1 MTSQPRVVVVGA
13 GECGARVAHDLATS
27 DLDARVVLVGREAR
41 PPYERP
47 PLSKSVL
54 VDDDPRP
61 VEPYRDGRLDVE
73 GLEVVAGRAGT
84 SLDLEGRTVELDDGT
99 RLGFDRLVLATGSQP
114 RRLPGL
120 PAAALTLRTFED
132 ALVLRQA
139 LRPGAHLLV
148 VGAGLVGLEVAASA
162 RTRGA
167 RVTVVEAAA
176 RALGRAVPEP
186 VARVLVERHQA
197 EGVDLHLGTTV
208 ASATA
213 GSSGWQVE
221 LSDGSVITPDVVLQA
236 VGSVPEVG
244 LARGAGLEVDDG
256 VVVDA
261 AMRTSAP
268 GVWAAGDC
276 CAGPVPVLGRRQ
288 RLESWRMAH
297 DQAAVVA
304 ASVRGEDASI
314 TAVPWFW
321 SDQYDLSLQVSGMA
335 AAARRWVER
344 PRPDGTVVHL
354 GLDDDGALVCAAGA
368 GRAAVAKDVRMAER
382 LVAAGA
388 RPDADRL
395 ADPDVQL
402 RSLVG

>member
-1 MTSQPRVVVVGA
+1 MTSELQVVVIGG

-27 DLDARVVLVGREAR
+27 DLDARVVLVGRESRA
-41 PPYERP
+41 PYERP

-73 GLEVVAGRAGT
+73 GLEVLAGRTAT
-84 SLDLEGRTVELDDGT
+84 SLDLVGRTVELGDGM
-99 RLGFDRLVLATGSQP
+99 RLGFDRLVLATGAQP
-114 RRLPGL
+114 RRLTGL

-132 ALVLRQA
+132 ALVLRDA

-167 RVTVVEAAA
+167 QVTVVEAAE

-186 VARVLVERHQA
+186 VARVLVERHEA
-197 EGVDLHLGTTV
+197 EGVDLRLGTTV
-208 ASATA
+208 ASAGA
-213 GSSGWQVE
+213 GSGGWRVE
-221 LSDGSVITPDVVLQA
+221 LSDGSVVTPDVVLQA
-236 VGSVPEVG
+236 VGSMPETG
-244 LARGAGLEVDDG
+244 LAQAAGIEVDDG

-297 DQAAVVA
+297 DQAAVAA
-304 ASVRGEDASI
+304 ASVRGEEVSI

-335 AAARRWVER
+335 AAATRWVER

-354 GLDDDGALVCAAGA
+354 GLDADGVLVCAAGA

-388 RPDADRL
+388 RPDPDQL
-395 ADPDVQL
+395 ADPAVQL
-402 RSLVG
+402 RSLLG

>member
-1 MTSQPRVVVVGA
+1 MTSELQVVVVGG

-41 PPYERP
+41 APYERP

-73 GLEVVAGRAGT
+73 RLEVLAGRTAT

-99 RLGFDRLVLATGSQP
+99 RLGFDRLVLATGAQP
-114 RRLPGL
+114 RLLPGL

-132 ALVLRQA
+132 ALVLRDA
-139 LRPGAHLLV
+139 LQPGAHLLV

-167 RVTVVEAAA
+167 QVTVVEAAE
-176 RALGRAVPEP
+176 RALGRAVPHP
-186 VARVLVERHQA
+186 VARVLVERHEA
-197 EGVDLHLGTTV
+197 EGVDLRLGTTV
-208 ASATA
+208 ASASA
-213 GSSGWQVE
+213 GSGGWRVE
-221 LSDGSVITPDVVLQA
+221 LSDGTSLAPDVVLQA

-244 LARGAGLEVDDG
+244 LARDAGLEVDDG

-261 AMRTSAP
+261 AMRTSAR

-276 CAGPVPVLGRRQ
+276 CAGPVAVLGRRQ

-297 DQAAVVA
+297 DQAAVAA
-304 ASVRGEDASI
+304 ASVRGEEVSI

-335 AAARRWVER
+335 AAATRWVER

-354 GLDDDGALVCAAGA
+354 GLDADGVLVCAAGA

-388 RPDADRL
+388 RPDPDQL
-395 ADPDVQL
+395 ADPAVQL
-402 RSLVG
+402 RSLLS

>member
-1 MTSQPRVVVVGA
+1 MTSELQVVVVGG

-41 PPYERP
+41 APYERP

-73 GLEVVAGRAGT
+73 RLEVLAGRTAT

-99 RLGFDRLVLATGSQP
+99 RLGFDRLVLATGAQP
-114 RRLPGL
+114 RRLTGL

-132 ALVLRQA
+132 ALVLRDA

-162 RTRGA
+162 RTRGVQ
-167 RVTVVEAAA
+167 VTAVEAAE

-186 VARVLVERHQA
+186 VARVLVERHEA
-197 EGVDLHLGTTV
+197 EGVDLRLGTTV
-208 ASATA
+208 SSASA
-213 GSSGWQVE
+213 GSGGWRVE
-221 LSDGSVITPDVVLQA
+221 LSDGSVVTPDVVLQA
-236 VGSVPEVG
+236 VGSVPETG
-244 LARGAGLEVDDG
+244 LAQAAGIEVDDG

-276 CAGPVPVLGRRQ
+276 CAGPVAVLGRRQ

-297 DQAAVVA
+297 DQAAVAA
-304 ASVRGEDASI
+304 ASVRGEEVSI

-335 AAARRWVER
+335 AAATRWVER

-354 GLDDDGALVCAAGA
+354 GVDADGVLVCAAGA

-388 RPDADRL
+388 RPDPDQL
-395 ADPDVQL
+395 ADPAVQL
-402 RSLVG
+402 RRLLS

>member
-1 MTSQPRVVVVGA
+1 MTSQLRVVVVGA

-73 GLEVVAGRAGT
+73 GLEVVAGRTAT

-114 RRLPGL
+114 RRLLGL

-132 ALVLRQA
+132 ALVLRDA
-139 LRPGAHLLV
+139 LRPGTHLLV

-162 RTRGA
+162 RTRGT
-167 RVTVVEAAA
+167 RVTVVEAAE

-186 VARVLVERHQA
+186 VARVLVERHEA
-197 EGVDLHLGTTV
+197 EGVDLRLGTTV
-208 ASATA
+208 ASAVA
-213 GSSGWQVE
+213 GDGGWQVE
-221 LSDGSVITPDVVLQA
+221 LSDGSVVTPDVVLQA
-236 VGSVPEVG
+236 VGSVPETG
-244 LARGAGLEVDDG
+244 LARAAGIEVDDG

-276 CAGPVPVLGRRQ
+276 CAGPVAVLGRRQ

-297 DQAAVVA
+297 DQAAVAA

-388 RPDADRL
+388 RPDPDAL
-395 ADPDVQL
+395 ADPDVPL
-402 RSLVG
+402 RSLIG

>member
-1 MTSQPRVVVVGA
+1 MTSQLRVVVLGA

-61 VEPYRDGRLDVE
+61 VEPYRDGRLDVG
-73 GLEVVAGRAGT
+73 GLEVLQGRTAT
-84 SLDLEGRTVELDDGT
+84 SLDLDGRAVVLDDGT
-99 RLGFDRLVLATGSQP
+99 RLAYDRLVLATGAQP
-114 RRLPGL
+114 RRLPDL
-120 PAAALTLRTFED
+120 PPQALTLRTFED
-132 ALVLRQA
+132 ALVLRAA

-162 RTRGA
+162 RTRGT
-167 RVTVVEAAA
+167 RVTVVEAEE
-176 RALGRAVPEP
+176 RALGRAVPGP
-186 VARVLVERHQA
+186 VAQVLVARHQA

-213 GSSGWQVE
+213 GDGGWHVE
-221 LSDGSVITPDVVLQA
+221 LSDGSVVTPDVVLQA
-236 VGSVPEVG
+236 VGSVPETG
-244 LARGAGLEVDDG
+244 LAQGAGLEVDDG

-276 CAGPVPVLGRRQ
+276 CAGPVAVLGRRQ

-297 DQAAVVA
+297 DQAAVAA
-304 ASVRGEDASI
+304 ASVRGEDVSI

-388 RPDADRL
+388 RPDPDAL

-402 RSLVG
+402 RSLIG

>member
-73 GLEVVAGRAGT
+73 GLEVVAGRAAT

-186 VARVLVERHQA
+186 VARVLVERHEA
-197 EGVDLHLGTTV
+197 EGVDLRLGTTV

-335 AAARRWVER
+335 AAARRWVQR

>member
-1 MTSQPRVVVVGA
+1 MTSELQVVVVGG

-73 GLEVVAGRAGT
+73 RLEVLAGRTAT

-99 RLGFDRLVLATGSQP
+99 RLGFDRLVLATGAQP

-132 ALVLRQA
+132 ALVLRDA
-139 LRPGAHLLV
+139 LQPGAHLLV

-167 RVTVVEAAA
+167 QVTVVEAAE
-176 RALGRAVPEP
+176 RALGRAVPHP
-186 VARVLVERHQA
+186 AARVLVERHEA
-197 EGVDLHLGTTV
+197 EGVDLRLGTTV
-208 ASATA
+208 ASASA
-213 GSSGWQVE
+213 GSGGWRVE
-221 LSDGSVITPDVVLQA
+221 LSDGTSLAPDVVLQA

-244 LARGAGLEVDDG
+244 LARDAGLEVDDG

-261 AMRTSAP
+261 AMRTSAR

-276 CAGPVPVLGRRQ
+276 CAGPVAVLGRRQ

-297 DQAAVVA
+297 DQAAVAA
-304 ASVRGEDASI
+304 ASVRGEEVSI

-335 AAARRWVER
+335 AAAARWVER

-354 GLDDDGALVCAAGA
+354 GLDADGVLVCAAGA

-388 RPDADRL
+388 RPDPDQL
-395 ADPDVQL
+395 ADPAVQL
-402 RSLVG
+402 RSLLS